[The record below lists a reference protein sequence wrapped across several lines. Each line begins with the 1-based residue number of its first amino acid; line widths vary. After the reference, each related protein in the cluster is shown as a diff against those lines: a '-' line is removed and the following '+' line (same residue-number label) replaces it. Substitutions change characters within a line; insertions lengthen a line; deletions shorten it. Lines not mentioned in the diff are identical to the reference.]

1 MMVLKPHVAINVK
14 DLNKSVVFYT
24 QLFGVEPVKV
34 RPGYA
39 KFDLEQP
46 ALNFTLN
53 EGGEV
58 SGGLNHL
65 GIQVKS
71 TEDVLATKERL
82 QKAGLVTFD
91 EMNTTCCY
99 ARQDKIW
106 VTSPDGHSWE
116 VFTVLADAE
125 EESKESPV
133 CCTMDEPK
141 QTETDCGCS

>member
-1 MMVLKPHVAINVK
+1 MLKPHVAIHVK
-14 DLNKSVVFYT
+14 DLSQSVAFYT

-46 ALNFTLN
+46 GLNFTLN

-58 SGGLNHL
+58 TGGINHL
-65 GIQVKS
+65 GIQVGS
-71 TEDVLATKERL
+71 TAEVLAAKDRL
-82 QKAGLVTFD
+82 QKAGLASFD

-106 VTSPDGHSWE
+106 ITSPDGHRWE
-116 VFTVLADAE
+116 VFTVIEDDVE
-125 EESKESPV
+125 
-133 CCTMDEPK
+133 MEPK
-141 QTETDCGCS
+141 SSSCCS